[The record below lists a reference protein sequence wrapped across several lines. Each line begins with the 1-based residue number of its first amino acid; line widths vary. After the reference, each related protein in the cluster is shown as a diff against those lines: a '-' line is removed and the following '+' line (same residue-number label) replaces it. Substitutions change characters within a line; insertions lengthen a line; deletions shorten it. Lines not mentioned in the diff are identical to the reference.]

1 MQHILLATDLEP
13 TAANVAA
20 FALAIADN
28 FKAKLTVYHAF
39 GKPSLQMGDDID
51 EERSERVQDH
61 LEKFISEVRGTTL
74 TDVVVEFKT
83 DVDYPGDGIIDEVE
97 KGDYDLLVIGLRE
110 PKTSGT
116 QFSSLA
122 YRLIREADTSVLA
135 IPPEASFQGIQ
146 EIVFGTDLDHAD
158 EVVLEQL
165 QEWRQNM
172 QADLY
177 VVNVHE
183 DDKEAEVARKVMS
196 KWRDRYASRP
206 NMHFELMEGDFE
218 DDIGAYVKQRGGDML
233 VMQSH
238 KRGFFKRM
246 FTHSSASDVAHT
258 IEVPLL
264 IMRGED

>member
-39 GKPSLQMGDDID
+39 GKPSLTMGEDSD
-51 EERSERVQDH
+51 EVKGTRVKER
-61 LEKFISEVRGTTL
+61 LESFISNLRGGSMTG
-74 TDVVVEFKT
+74 VIVNYKT
-83 DVDYPGDGIIDEVE
+83 AVDYPGDGIIEE
-97 KGDYDLLVIGLRE
+97 IESGDYDLLVIGLRE
-110 PKTSGT
+110 AKTSGT

-135 IPPEASFQGIQ
+135 IPPQANFLGIQ
-146 EIVFGTDLDHAD
+146 EIIFGTDLDHAD

-165 QEWRQNM
+165 QEWRHNM
-172 QADLY
+172 KADLY
-177 VVNVHE
+177 VVNVYE
-183 DDKEAEVARKVMS
+183 DDKKADDARKVMS
-196 KWRDRYASRP
+196 KWRERYNSRP
-206 NMHFELMEGDFE
+206 NIHFELMEGDFE

-233 VMQSH
+233 VMQSY

-264 IMRGED
+264 VMRGEY